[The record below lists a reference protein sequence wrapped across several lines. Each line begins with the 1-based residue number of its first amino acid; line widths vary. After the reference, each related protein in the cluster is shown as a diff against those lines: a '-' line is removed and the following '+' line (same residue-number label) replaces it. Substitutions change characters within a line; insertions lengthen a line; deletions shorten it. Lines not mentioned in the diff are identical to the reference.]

1 MMRNYG
7 ASFFHGGPY
16 FMDIKEE
23 DILGESIHD
32 HWYYVAKGRALKA
45 AIKGLEKTDMLD
57 VGAGSGIFSKIL
69 QDDGWGTATLVDPAY
84 PDDHDED
91 WHGKTLQ
98 FRRSIEKNDAKLIMM
113 MDVLEHVPDDAA
125 LLREYAEKSE
135 PGTYVLITVPAFQWL
150 FSAHDLFLEH
160 YRRYTRNDVND
171 MVERAGLDVV
181 HSSYFFGFIF
191 PLAVIVRL
199 IEKIKLGKG
208 KMQPKS
214 SLKKHSAPVNAI
226 LKFICAL
233 ELPFLKLNKLAGLS
247 VFCLARVRDE

>member
-1 MMRNYG
+1 
-7 ASFFHGGPY
+7 
-16 FMDIKEE
+16 MDIKEE

-45 AIKGLEKTDMLD
+45 AIAGLKKDGVLD

-69 QDDGWGTATLVDPAY
+69 LDDGWRSATLVDPAY
-84 PDDHDED
+84 PEETDEE
-91 WHGKTLQ
+91 WHGKPLE
-98 FRRSIEKNDAKLIMM
+98 FRRGINKNSAGLIMM

-125 LLREYAEKSE
+125 LLREYAEKSK
-135 PGTYVLITVPAFQWL
+135 PGTHVLITVPAFQWL

-160 YRRYTRNDVND
+160 YRRYTRHDVNA
-171 MVERAGLDVV
+171 MVERAGLEVV
-181 HSSYFFGFIF
+181 HSNYYFGLIF

-226 LKFICAL
+226 LKAVCAL
-233 ELPFLKLNKLAGLS
+233 ELPLMRFNKLAGLS
-247 VFCLARVRDE
+247 VFCLARVPDE